1 VDPGLVAAAGTAAA
15 LAAMLLAGL
24 RGMAS
29 TDPRRLAAGV
39 VATAVAA
46 SGLYDFT
53 WSFAPIVLI
62 GALAALALGPTYAA
76 TGDRARSS
84 SP

>member
-1 VDPGLVAAAGTAAA
+1 MTRV
-15 LAAMLLAGL
+15 
-24 RGMAS
+24 
-29 TDPRRLAAGV
+29 GV
-39 VATAVAA
+39 VSYPGACDDRDAMHAIGLMGAEPVALWHADADLHGVDAV
-46 SGLYDFT
+46 
-53 WSFAPIVLI
+53 IVPGGFSYGDYLRP

>member
-1 VDPGLVAAAGTAAA
+1 
-15 LAAMLLAGL
+15 
-24 RGMAS
+24 
-29 TDPRRLAAGV
+29 